1 MVPFQFSHG
10 ENPDGG
16 LSLVAI
22 GLMPGV
28 HALERVAATPIMPNR
43 PPVSR
48 SLMSLATARAT
59 IRVAMPMYEFDCGDC
74 GERFEDL
81 VAVGTERTE
90 CRLCGSEKT
99 ERVLSAPGAPWKL
112 VKTVGAARQ
121 QEVRNA
127 KLHADTKAHFKETR
141 KKAREAKKGGGKS
154 TGGA

>member
-1 MVPFQFSHG
+1 
-10 ENPDGG
+10 
-16 LSLVAI
+16 
-22 GLMPGV
+22 
-28 HALERVAATPIMPNR
+28 
-43 PPVSR
+43 
-48 SLMSLATARAT
+48 
-59 IRVAMPMYEFDCGDC
+59 MPMYEFDCSAC

-99 ERVLSAPGAPWKL
+99 ERVLSAQGAPWKL

-127 KLHADTKAHFKETR
+127 KLHADTKAQFKER
-141 KKAREAKKGGGKS
+141 RRKAREAKKGGGKN